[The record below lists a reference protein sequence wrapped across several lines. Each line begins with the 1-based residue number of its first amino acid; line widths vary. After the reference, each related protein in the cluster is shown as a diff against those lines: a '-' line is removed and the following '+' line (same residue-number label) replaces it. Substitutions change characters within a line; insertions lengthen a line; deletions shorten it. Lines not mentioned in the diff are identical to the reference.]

1 MQTLYERL
9 KPEYKQRLEDQRDDY
24 PTLIKGIQIALKDNY
39 FWSHLTIGQAKDLI
53 TFTDNSFGDI
63 STNEWV
69 WGDKFFLPIP
79 D

>member
-9 KPEYKQRLEDQRDDY
+9 KPEYKQRLESQEDLY
-24 PTLIKGIQIALKDNY
+24 PTLIKGIKIALRDNY

-53 TFTDNSFGDI
+53 TFTDNSFSDI
-63 STNEWV
+63 STNEWA
-69 WGDKFFLPIP
+69 WGDKFFFPIP